1 VKAPSR
7 RVLVTGSNRGIGLE
21 FVRQYLASG
30 DEVIATCRD
39 PARAD
44 ELRALDGDLRVA
56 KLDIS
61 SAVDLDT
68 LTSELE
74 DLAIDLL
81 ICNGAVFGGSRSRFE
96 SLDSDAWRAALEVNL
111 LGTIRGAMRL
121 SKNVAESDERKIVF
135 LSSRAGLPREARPHM
150 SYIYASSK
158 AALNAAV
165 RCLALDLRE
174 RGVLVA
180 LLNPGHVKTGIG
192 GLGAPMQAN
201 ESVSMMRDVIANLA
215 IEQTGRFWH
224 FDGTELPL

>member
-1 VKAPSR
+1 MKAPSR
-7 RVLVTGSNRGIGLE
+7 RILVTGSNRGIGLE
-21 FVRQYLASG
+21 FVRQYLACG

-44 ELRALDGDLRVA
+44 ELRALDGDLRLA

-61 SAVDLDT
+61 SEADLDA
-68 LTSELE
+68 LTAELE
-74 DLAIDLL
+74 GLAIDLL
-81 ICNGAVFGGSRSRFE
+81 ICNGAVFGGPRSR
-96 SLDSDAWRAALEVNL
+96 LDNLDVGAWRAALEVNL

-121 SKNVAESDERKIVF
+121 SKNVAESNERKILV

-174 RGVLVA
+174 QGVLVA

-192 GLGAPMQAN
+192 GPGAPMRTD

-215 IEQTGRFWH
+215 IEHTGRFWH
-224 FDGTELPL
+224 FDGTELRL